1 MSKAPAAVLED
12 AVQTHSGRGQGFS
25 LVRIIWYSA
34 AVVAVAGVVATQH
47 AAGQEGRTGAAG
59 ASLQLVDDLV
69 VGNRILANEGILDG
83 LGHIS
88 VRHNARSDRFLLSR
102 DLAPALVTAADLV
115 EYDLDGNAVD
125 SRAPRGYQERFIHA
139 AIYKARPDVRS
150 VVHAHTPSVLTFA
163 NSSIPLRP
171 IYHMAAFLAPGVPI
185 YEIRKVEGSSGMLVS
200 DTRTATALAQTLSD
214 RAVALMRGHGYVA
227 VGPSIPEAVS
237 RSIFLDVNARVQM
250 QAIALG
256 GTVSFLGPQDIGAPA
271 GGPQTQT
278 AQPAQTTEYPRSWPF
293 WKARAMGR

>member
-1 MSKAPAAVLED
+1 M
-12 AVQTHSGRGQGFS
+12 QTNRGQGQGFS
-25 LVRIIWYSA
+25 LARIISYSA
-34 AVVAVAGVVATQH
+34 ASVAVAALLATQD
-47 AAGQEGRTGAAG
+47 AAGQDGRSGVAG

-69 VGNRILANEGILDG
+69 AGNRILANEAILDG

-88 VRHNARSDRFLLSR
+88 VRHDQRPDRFLLSR
-102 DLAPALVTAADLV
+102 DLAPALVTAADFV
-115 EYDLDGNAVD
+115 EYDLDGNPVD
-125 SRAPRGYQERFIHA
+125 ARASRGYQERFIHA

-185 YEIRKVEGSSGMLVS
+185 YEIRKVEGSTGMLVANM
-200 DTRTATALAQTLSD
+200 RTGTALAQTLGD

-278 AQPAQTTEYPRSWPF
+278 AQPGQTTEYPRSWPF
-293 WKARAMGR
+293 WKQRAMGR